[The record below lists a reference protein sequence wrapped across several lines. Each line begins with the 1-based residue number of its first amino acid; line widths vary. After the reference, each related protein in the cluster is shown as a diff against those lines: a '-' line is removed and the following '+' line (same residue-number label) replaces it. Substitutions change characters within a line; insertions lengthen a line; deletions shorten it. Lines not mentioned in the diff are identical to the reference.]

1 VRGDV
6 NVNKIPTIK
15 FDKSRLTPSV
25 LADIESSVRELPEAN
40 PQNWA
45 RLYDIALR
53 AIARGG
59 DLHQLSTE
67 LFATIAGLR
76 RDRAAQ
82 ISGLVWFRAK
92 ELMDRERQLAI
103 GISQAR
109 WIYSRAPCMVNPAK
123 PSEADL
129 QLDAAH
135 KAADGKVYNLSEGL
149 LINGMRT
156 RPGRELGCRCISRA
170 IIPAFDE

>member
-1 VRGDV
+1 M
-6 NVNKIPTIK
+6 PTIE
-15 FDKSRLTPSV
+15 FDKSRLTRSV

-40 PQNWA
+40 PRNWA

-67 LFATIAGLR
+67 LLAAKIAGLS
-76 RDRAAQ
+76 RDRAAE
-82 ISGLVWFRAK
+82 ISRLVWFRAK

-103 GISQAR
+103 GISQAI
-109 WIYSRAPCMVNPAK
+109 WNSSRAPCMLNPVG

-129 QLDAAH
+129 RLDAAH
-135 KAADGKVYNLSEGL
+135 KAADGRVYNLSEGL
-149 LINGMRT
+149 LINGVLT
-156 RPGRELGCRCISRA
+156 RPGHDLGCRCTSSA
-170 IIPAFDE
+170 IVPALDE